1 MNLNTSILKYI
12 EDVKSGSF
20 TVEEFITATLQ
31 RIKDVDEDVHAYLS
45 LNNSAIN
52 DAKLIDQK
60 ISSGGKIGQCYGFPI
75 SIKDNICITGTKTTC
90 ASKILEN
97 FVAPY
102 TSTVVNR
109 LQNEDAVITGKTNL
123 DEFAMGLTTE
133 FSAFGPT
140 KNPWNLDYVPG
151 GSSGGS
157 AASVAANECLASLG
171 SDTGGS
177 VRNPASFC
185 SVVGLKPTYG
195 LISRY
200 GLISYANSIEQIG
213 PMTKTVKDSA
223 FMLNIIAGKDANDD
237 TTIDNNKV
245 NYLENI
251 EDGIEGKKIG
261 IIKEMTTSEG
271 LSSEVST
278 ATKDA
283 IGDFESLGAWCEEV
297 TLPTIPYT
305 VAAYY
310 TITSTEAG
318 SNLARY
324 DNIRYGYEL
333 ESEGYEYNSYIS
345 KSRTKFGPEV
355 TRRIILGGFV
365 PSAGHAGKYFLKALK
380 VKSKLISE
388 INKAFEKFD
397 YLIAPTAPVQPF
409 KFGEKIDDPITLM
422 LLDYNTV
429 TANLTGKPA
438 ISVPYRVI
446 NGLPIGM
453 QIMANSLEEKS
464 LLQSAYALES
474 KTKTPRGS
482 IMTKIG
488 LEIHCQLTKLESK
501 LFCSCK
507 ANYREFEPNHNI
519 CPVCMGLPG
528 SLPRLNQKAVE
539 SATSIAMALS
549 CETPEKIAF
558 FRKNYFYPDLPKK
571 LSDYS
576 TKCLW
581 RHEYWRRRICQC

>member
-1 MNLNTSILKYI
+1 MNLKTSILDYI
-12 EDVKSGSF
+12 NDVKSGAF
-20 TVEEFITATLQ
+20 TVEEFTSATIQ
-31 RIKDVDEDVHAYLS
+31 RIKDVDGDVHAYLS
-45 LNNSAIN
+45 LNESAID
-52 DAKLIDQK
+52 DAREIDKK
-60 ISSGGKIGQCYGFPI
+60 ISTGEKVGVCYGFPI
-75 SIKDNICITGTKTTC
+75 SIKDNICITGSKTTC

-102 TSTVVNR
+102 TATVVNK
-109 LQNEDAVITGKTNL
+109 LQNEDAIITGKTNL

-133 FSAFGPT
+133 FSAYGPT
-140 KNPWNLDYVPG
+140 KNPWNLKYVPG

-213 PMTKTVKDSA
+213 PVTKTVKDCG
-223 FMLNIIAGKDANDD
+223 FLLNIIAGQDSNDD
-237 TTIDNNKV
+237 TTIDNKNSD
-245 NYLENI
+245 YLSDI
-251 EDGIEGKKIG
+251 EKGVDGKKIG
-261 IIKEMTTSEG
+261 IIKEMTSEG
-271 LSSEVST
+271 LSSEVSA

-283 IGDFESLGAWCEEV
+283 IQDFEKLGANCEEV
-297 TLPTIPYT
+297 SLPTIPYT

-324 DNIRYGYEL
+324 DNIRYGYDL
-333 ESEGYEYNSYIS
+333 DSEGYEYNSYIS
-345 KSRTKFGPEV
+345 KSRAKFGPEV

-388 INKAFEKFD
+388 VNNAFEKYDF
-397 YLIAPTAPVQPF
+397 LISPTSPVQPF
-409 KFGEKIDDPITLM
+409 QFGEKIDDPVTLM

-438 ISVPYRVI
+438 ISVPYRVTD
-446 NGLPIGM
+446 GLPIGM
-453 QIMANSLEEKS
+453 QIIGNSQSEKS
-464 LLQSAYALES
+464 LLQAAYALES
-474 KTKTPRGS
+474 KT
-482 IMTKIG
+482 
-488 LEIHCQLTKLESK
+488 E
-501 LFCSCK
+501 
-507 ANYREFEPNHNI
+507 
-519 CPVCMGLPG
+519 LPEVP
-528 SLPRLNQKAVE
+528 L
-539 SATSIAMALS
+539 
-549 CETPEKIAF
+549 
-558 FRKNYFYPDLPKK
+558 
-571 LSDYS
+571 
-576 TKCLW
+576 
-581 RHEYWRRRICQC
+581 

>member
-1 MNLNTSILKYI
+1 MNLNTSILQYI
-12 EDVKSGSF
+12 EDVKSGTF
-20 TVEEFITATLQ
+20 TSEEFVTETLQ
-31 RIKDVDEDVHAYLS
+31 RIKDVDGNVHAYLS
-45 LNNSAIN
+45 LNDSAIN
-52 DAKLIDQK
+52 DAKAIDKK
-60 ISSGGKIGQCYGFPI
+60 ISSGEKVGKCYGFPI

-97 FVAPY
+97 FIAPY
-102 TSTVVNR
+102 TATVVNH
-109 LQNEDAVITGKTNL
+109 LNDEDAVITGKTNL

-140 KNPWNLDYVPG
+140 KNPWNLDCVPG

-213 PMTKTVKDSA
+213 PMTKNVKDSA
-223 FMLNIIAGKDANDD
+223 FLLNVISGQDVNDD
-237 TTIDNNKV
+237 TTIDNKNSD
-245 NYLENI
+245 YLQNI
-251 EDGIEGKKIG
+251 ESGIEGKKIG
-261 IIKEMTTSEG
+261 IIKEMTSDG

-278 ATKDA
+278 ATKES
-283 IGDFESLGAWCEEV
+283 IQDFESLGASCDEIS
-297 TLPTIPYT
+297 LPTIPYT

-324 DNIRYGYEL
+324 DNIRYGYEM

-345 KSRTKFGPEV
+345 KSRMKFGPEV

-388 INKAFEKFD
+388 INSAFEKFD

-409 KFGEKIDDPITLM
+409 KFGEKIDDPVTLM

-438 ISVPYRVI
+438 ISIPYRVS

-464 LLQSAYALES
+464 LFQAAYALET
-474 KTKTPRGS
+474 KTK
-482 IMTKIG
+482 
-488 LEIHCQLTKLESK
+488 
-501 LFCSCK
+501 
-507 ANYREFEPNHNI
+507 
-519 CPVCMGLPG
+519 LPEVP
-528 SLPRLNQKAVE
+528 L
-539 SATSIAMALS
+539 
-549 CETPEKIAF
+549 
-558 FRKNYFYPDLPKK
+558 
-571 LSDYS
+571 
-576 TKCLW
+576 
-581 RHEYWRRRICQC
+581 

>member
-1 MNLNTSILKYI
+1 MELNTSILKYI

-20 TVEEFITATLQ
+20 TVEEFTSATLD
-31 RIKDVDEDVHAYLS
+31 RIRDVDENIHAYLS
-45 LNNSAIN
+45 LNESASN

-60 ISSGGKIGQCYGFPI
+60 IASGEKVGKCYGFPI

-97 FVAPY
+97 FIAPY
-102 TSTVVNR
+102 TATVVNS

-133 FSAFGPT
+133 FSAFGAT
-140 KNPWNLDYVPG
+140 KNPWNIDYVPG

-223 FMLNIIAGKDANDD
+223 FVLNIIAGQDLNDD
-237 TTIDNNKV
+237 TTINN
-245 NYLENI
+245 NNSDYLEGI
-251 EDGIEGKKIG
+251 DSGIEGKKIG
-261 IIKEMTTSEG
+261 IIKEMTSDG

-278 ATKDA
+278 ATKEA
-283 IGDFESLGAWCEEV
+283 IKDFESLGASCEEV
-297 TLPTIPYT
+297 SLPTIPYT

-324 DNIRYGYEL
+324 DNIRYGYEF

-345 KSRTKFGPEV
+345 KSRRKFGPEV

-388 INKAFEKFD
+388 INEAFEKYD
-397 YLIAPTAPVQPF
+397 YLISPTAPVQPF
-409 KFGEKIDDPITLM
+409 KFGEKIDDPVTLM

-438 ISVPYRVI
+438 ISVPYRVV
-446 NGLPIGM
+446 NGLPIGI
-453 QIMANSLEEKS
+453 QIIANSLQEKS
-464 LLQSAYALES
+464 LFQSGYALES
-474 KTKTPRGS
+474 KT
-482 IMTKIG
+482 
-488 LEIHCQLTKLESK
+488 
-501 LFCSCK
+501 
-507 ANYREFEPNHNI
+507 N
-519 CPVCMGLPG
+519 LPEVP
-528 SLPRLNQKAVE
+528 L
-539 SATSIAMALS
+539 
-549 CETPEKIAF
+549 
-558 FRKNYFYPDLPKK
+558 
-571 LSDYS
+571 
-576 TKCLW
+576 
-581 RHEYWRRRICQC
+581 